1 MRFKWTFNNMY
12 LTLQMHQKLESGKT
26 KKKNNLVNLVTFFKN
41 GAH

>member
-1 MRFKWTFNNMY
+1 MY

-26 KKKNNLVNLVTFFKN
+26 KKNKNNLVNLATFFKN